1 VTAPVPARAADA
13 RVAGALTSPHVAAGS
28 TEVVDLGDLTA
39 QLDGW
44 RPRLVASDLDGT
56 LLSSAGEVTPRTRA
70 ALDACWDAGI
80 PVTGVTGRGPRLLDS
95 VRGAVGSRGIA
106 VLAQGGYV
114 VRFDGGRDEVLR
126 TVGMPRADAT
136 AVIAAIEEVAGE
148 LIVAVEDA
156 AEQAEALADG
166 ALAPLRVQ
174 HGFDWP
180 YPEPAHLLPR
190 HQVLPV
196 GAVLK
201 VFLRSS
207 SLGEDELLARARQV
221 VDPSVAELTHAG
233 LGFIEVLPPGVT
245 KATGLAVVLAAYGLD
260 FGDVLVFGDMP
271 NDLPMITAVTEA
283 GGRAVAVANAHPA
296 VRAAAGGRT
305 SGHDVDG
312 VARYLEAVLAGLDA
326 GREGSAGV

>member
-1 VTAPVPARAADA
+1 MTAQQPVRPAFVPESGAAA
-13 RVAGALTSPHVAAGS
+13 
-28 TEVVDLGDLTA
+28 VVEIGDLGDRL
-39 QLDGW
+39 GSW

-56 LLSSAGEVTPRTRA
+56 LLGSTGEVSDRTRA
-70 ALDACWDAGI
+70 AIDACRAAGI
-80 PVTGVTGRGPRLLDS
+80 PFVGVTGRGPRLLDS
-95 VRGAVGSRGIA
+95 VRAALGGTGIA

-114 VRFDGGRDEVLR
+114 VDLDEDQVLR
-126 TVGMPRADAT
+126 AVGMSRVDAT
-136 AVIAAIEEVAGE
+136 AVIAAIEEVSGE

-156 AEQAEALADG
+156 AEQAE

-190 HQVLPV
+190 HEVLPV

-207 SLGEDELLARARQV
+207 RLGEDELLDLARRV
-221 VDPSVAELTHAG
+221 VDPAVAELTHAG

-245 KATGLAVVLAAYGLD
+245 KATGLAVALTHHGVG

-271 NDLPMITAVTEA
+271 NDLPMIEAVTAA
-283 GGRAVAVANAHPA
+283 GGWSVAMANAHPE
-296 VRAAAGGRT
+296 VRSAASDRT
-305 SGHDVDG
+305 SGSDADG
-312 VARYLEAVLAGLDA
+312 VARYVEAVLALGPA
-326 GREGSAGV
+326 GGSTGV